1 MHQQFKVSP
10 AEAQRAK
17 WPHEIFLINLI
28 FNHIFVFVATV
39 SVVGSFPFLP
49 ILVPVISSC
58 IIGYILIKS
67 KQVSSGDE
75 TWFVKAHWQI
85 CARRNRLFIMLLAVP
100 CVITVCGL
108 WASRILAWSKIA
120 TIALIGGVGLL
131 PFMVA
136 LLILIILGNDSVHL
150 ARSGKLPNSFVI
162 PNMDSQSESL
172 SNNNS
177 SDKK

>member
-17 WPHEIFLINLI
+17 WPHDIFLINLI

-39 SVVGSFPFLP
+39 SVAGSFPFLP
-49 ILVPVISSC
+49 ALVPVISCC

-67 KQVSSGDE
+67 KQVASGDE
-75 TWFVKAHWQI
+75 TWFVKAQWQI
-85 CARRNRLFIMLLAVP
+85 CARRNRFFILLLAVP
-100 CVITVCGL
+100 CVLTVCGL
-108 WASRILAWSKIA
+108 WLSNLPGWGRIQ

-136 LLILIILGNDSVHL
+136 LLFLIILGNDSVHL
-150 ARSGKLPNSFVI
+150 ARSGKLPKSFVKT
-162 PNMDSQSESL
+162 NVNSQAGFSLNVDSVGE
-172 SNNNS
+172 
-177 SDKK
+177 